1 MHWPPLPDYGCFPRW
16 PIDGDDFIHPEDRH
30 RASRF
35 IPSERVLRRDEFDG
49 TYYHYAY
56 GKLRFRLRP
65 TMWLKVA
72 DDGID
77 IGDEVETIGRALQ
90 RELFVATIWGM
101 YYVKR
106 KGCILYRL
114 KRGEMPVPR
123 LYAAKDLR
131 LLSDKEQIRERT
143 FDYRA
148 PKWNGTGDLE
158 L

>member
-16 PIDGDDFIHPEDRH
+16 PTDGDDFIHPDDRNK
-30 RASRF
+30 ASRF

-56 GKLRFRLRP
+56 GQLRLRLRP
-65 TMWLKVA
+65 TMWLKVT

-77 IGDEVETIGRALQ
+77 IDDEVETIGTGLQ

-101 YYVKR
+101 YYVAR

-148 PKWNGTGDLE
+148 PTWDGSGDLE